1 MQASD
6 RNSGFSF
13 DGLVRKNRMGQHGLT
28 TRLGVRYSTSLLV
41 ISTNRLARRP
51 PAKTTDGRREA
62 APRCF
67 VDEGGRLAKRFAL
80 IANNDVE

>member
-1 MQASD
+1 M
-6 RNSGFSF
+6 
-13 DGLVRKNRMGQHGLT
+13 LT
-28 TRLGVRYSTSLLV
+28 KLGVRYSTSLLA
-41 ISTNRLARRP
+41 ITANRLARRP

-62 APRCF
+62 APRFF